1 MNHFSILFLYIC
13 IYLRFI
19 YLFIYLFVKCLFLPT
34 TDTSGLCE
42 CPCIMVGNTT
52 SLPSTLEERIEILK
66 KELTID
72 KTQTSK
78 SKRKLISVSDNR
90 MSAKGLGVLG
100 LSILILV
107 PICIVLIDLTSI
119 SRHLDYFCRKKIPQ
133 TDIKRMLDV
142 KEGTYPPKFDT
153 KKTPIGVVN
162 TPFTKNRKLQ
172 NNELSLIDESNQ
184 SNRHKVG
191 GVNQRSEHGTGNYPS
206 GSVNSGQYRPPSVLC
221 VRPKTPKNDQV
232 TVIYK
237 DILDLKYQSSMLASR
252 VFSNEVKSGKRS
264 LHQKNVII
272 KSKDI
277 GEEVRGKSAKNIRP
291 NDEMP
296 WINML

>member
-19 YLFIYLFVKCLFLPT
+19 YLFIYLFDKGLVLPT
-34 TDTSGLCE
+34 TDTSEVCE

-52 SLPSTLEERIEILK
+52 SPQLTLEERIEILK

-72 KTQTSK
+72 KTQTSMN
-78 SKRKLISVSDNR
+78 KRKLISVSDNR
-90 MSAKGLGVLG
+90 MSAKGLGVFG

-107 PICIVLIDLTSI
+107 PICIVLMDLTSI

-133 TDIKRMLDV
+133 TDIKRMPDV
-142 KEGTYPPKFDT
+142 KEETYTPKSDI
-153 KKTPIGVVN
+153 KKTPIGVVT

-172 NNELSLIDESNQ
+172 NNELSLMNESNQ
-184 SNRHKVG
+184 INRHKVG
-191 GVNQRSEHGTGNYPS
+191 GVNQRSENGTGIYS
-206 GSVNSGQYRPPSVLC
+206 SSTVNSGQHRPPSVLN

-252 VFSNEVKSGKRS
+252 VFCNEVKSGKRS
-264 LHQKNVII
+264 LSQRNVVI
-272 KSKDI
+272 KSNDI